1 MFWMLSWYWT
11 MRISDLDQEIGHL
24 LVSVTHC
31 SSDLRQWSVVSTGPL
46 GQWSIVS
53 IRSDTCSWLLRPLQ
67 TTEENYFRN
76 YLCVLWW
83 VDEGEC
89 GIVLMGTHRISPH
102 TVAEGGDEWIKRT
115 KQFQHSKT
123 QLHCSCLTMTFCR
136 WSRVFVLP
144 VSLLHWQRTFSFA
157 LNSLP
162 PPQSPT
168 PPLTQSLQVKTK
180 TVAIEAWLETRGI

>member
-1 MFWMLSWYWT
+1 MFWMLSWCWT

-46 GQWSIVS
+46 GQRSIVS

-89 GIVLMGTHRISPH
+89 RIVLMGTHRISPH
-102 TVAEGGDEWIKRT
+102 TVAEGGDDGMNESREQNSFNIQR
-115 KQFQHSKT
+115 HSST
-123 QLHCSCLTMTFCR
+123 A
-136 WSRVFVLP
+136 P
-144 VSLLHWQRTFSFA
+144 VSQWPFVGEAEFLFFLFLFFIDREHSVLH
-157 LNSLP
+157 
-162 PPQSPT
+162 
-168 PPLTQSLQVKTK
+168 
-180 TVAIEAWLETRGI
+180 